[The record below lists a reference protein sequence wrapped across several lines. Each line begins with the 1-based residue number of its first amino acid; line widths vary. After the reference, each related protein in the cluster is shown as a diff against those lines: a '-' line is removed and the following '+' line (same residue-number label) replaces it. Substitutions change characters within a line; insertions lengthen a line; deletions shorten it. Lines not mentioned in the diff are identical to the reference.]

1 MKKIAKMSLVAAV
14 AVAGLTN
21 ANAGALEDA
30 IKNTSILGYATIRY
44 DDRTKDNTSATSP
57 VDYSNS
63 TNVQHKIAVG
73 LVSKITDDISY
84 TFVGAV
90 TDSTNTGSGDGV
102 SYMGGNFYSVYSNFT
117 YTGFQNTSIIFGQQG
132 LNTPQTVVYDT
143 IAGTQEGTGIAA
155 VTTLGPVTVVAGFM
169 NDTNLAGGDSLKG
182 TTYTS
187 GAINAIGSA
196 INSADLY
203 ILQANAKFAGV
214 SLDGTYLDLEDIF
227 ESYSIGAKGSIDLDM
242 VKLTPY
248 ARYTDL
254 QMDDAAATLT
264 GLAKDNSLWYV
275 GTKFKAGIV
284 GGNIGYGE
292 TGKDGGLVAVDNDA
306 EAAFQGWAT
315 VINGSADASILKT
328 NLNVDVMSGVNV
340 AINYNT
346 QEVVNTDTDEIYG
359 QLTYKPAK
367 NIMAYLRYGTVEKD
381 GAEDAQRGRI
391 HVQYTF

>member
-30 IKNTSILGYATIRY
+30 IKNTSILGYATFRY
-44 DDRTKDNTSATSP
+44 DDRTRDESTG
-57 VDYSNS
+57 SNDG
-63 TNVQHKIAVG
+63 THNNHKIAVG

-90 TDSTNTGSGDGV
+90 TDSEDTTSGNGV
-102 SYMGGNFYSVYSNFT
+102 NYMNGGFYSVYSNFT
-117 YTGFQNTSIIFGQQG
+117 YTGFQNTSIILGQQG

-169 NDTNLAGGDSLKG
+169 NNTNLSGGDKAPAAALGVTAG
-182 TTYTS
+182 TLD
-187 GAINAIGSA
+187 N
-196 INSADLY
+196 ADLY
-203 ILQANAKFAGV
+203 ILQASAKFAGV
-214 SLDGTYLDLEDIF
+214 ALDATYLDSEDLF
-227 ESYSIGAKGSIDLDM
+227 ETYSIGAKGSIDLDM
-242 VKLTPY
+242 VKLSPY
-248 ARYTDL
+248 ARYTNL
-254 QMDDAAATLT
+254 EADAATT
-264 GLAKDNSLWYV
+264 DNELWYV

-306 EAAFQGWAT
+306 EAAFQGWGT
-315 VINGSADASILKT
+315 VINGLADASILKT
-328 NLNVDVMSGVNV
+328 NLNVDVMSGVNF
-340 AINYNT
+340 ALNYNDQKVDSDST
-346 QEVVNTDTDEIYG
+346 KDASEIYG

-367 NIMAYLRYGTVEKD
+367 NIMAYLRYGQVDYD
-381 GAEDAQRGRI
+381 GSNDGQRGRI

>member
-30 IKNTSILGYATIRY
+30 IKNTSILGYATFRY
-44 DDRTKDNTSATSP
+44 DDRTIDNTATKSF
-57 VDYSNS
+57 SNS
-63 TNVQHKIAVG
+63 ANNSHKIALG
-73 LVSKITDDISY
+73 LVSKITDNISY
-84 TFVGAV
+84 TYVGAV
-90 TDSTNTGSGDGV
+90 TDTTDTTNGNGV
-102 SYMGGNFYSVYSNFT
+102 NYMGGNMYSVYNNFT
-117 YTGFQNTSIIFGQQG
+117 YTGFANTSIILGQQG
-132 LNTPQTVVYDT
+132 LDTPMTIAYDT
-143 IAGTQEGTGIAA
+143 IGGTQEGTGIAA
-155 VTTLGPVTVVAGFM
+155 VTSVGPVTVVAGFM
-169 NDTNLAGGDSLKG
+169 NNTNLAGGDSNIAG
-182 TTYTS
+182 TSSTNTDAQNLALTS
-187 GAINAIGSA
+187 P

-203 ILQANAKFAGV
+203 ILQANAKLAGA
-214 SLDGTYLDLEDIF
+214 SLDATYLDLQDIF

-242 VKLTPY
+242 VKLSPY
-248 ARYTDL
+248 ARYTNLELDS
-254 QMDDAAATLT
+254 ATT
-264 GLAKDNSLWYV
+264 DNELWYV

-340 AINYNT
+340 AINYNAQT
-346 QEVVNTDTDEIYG
+346 VVNTDTDEIYG

-367 NIMAYLRYGTVEKD
+367 NIMAYLRYGTVSKD

>member
-169 NDTNLAGGDSLKG
+169 NNTNLSGGDAKVSG
-182 TTYTS
+182 TAFADGIES
-187 GAINAIGSA
+187 VVD
-196 INSADLY
+196 SADLY
-203 ILQANAKFAGV
+203 ILQANAKFAGI

-242 VKLTPY
+242 VKLSPY
-248 ARYTDL
+248 ARYTNL
-254 QMDDAAATLT
+254 EMDSATT
-264 GLAKDNSLWYV
+264 DNELWYV

-306 EAAFQGWAT
+306 EAAFQGWGT
-315 VINGSADASILKT
+315 VINGLADASILKT
-328 NLNVDVMSGVNV
+328 NLNVDVMSGVNF
-340 AINYNT
+340 ALNYNDQKVDSDST
-346 QEVVNTDTDEIYG
+346 KDASEIYG

-367 NIMAYLRYGTVEKD
+367 NIMAYLRYGQVDYD
-381 GAEDAQRGRI
+381 GSNDGQRGRI

>member
-169 NDTNLAGGDSLKG
+169 NNTNLSGGDAKVSG
-182 TTYTS
+182 TAFADGIES
-187 GAINAIGSA
+187 VVD
-196 INSADLY
+196 SADLY
-203 ILQANAKFAGV
+203 ILQANAKFAGI

-242 VKLTPY
+242 VKLSPY
-248 ARYTDL
+248 ARYTNL
-254 QMDDAAATLT
+254 EMDSATT
-264 GLAKDNSLWYV
+264 DNELWYV

-367 NIMAYLRYGTVEKD
+367 NIMAY
-381 GAEDAQRGRI
+381 
-391 HVQYTF
+391 